1 MGPKS
6 GQKRKQV
13 TKDDEDDSESNKTQG
28 RTIEVG
34 RKRTTM
40 SAEKG
45 KDNARND
52 VLDSREVDSG
62 QRAEERDSD
71 GGPQSEPLDVVMT
84 SEMDYNMG
92 PSDIPELHHTIS
104 SRAASAFV
112 NGEDKPR
119 HTMPPAC
126 PIDSG
131 PDSAIDMF
139 FWPADDDLDFSLMLP
154 TPDEIMTPD
163 HFTPPS
169 LPPGELDALARPQ
182 AMSVKDHGVKQDSV
196 SLGITNAGDK
206 NQYDSSLVEISTF
219 TSKLQS
225 AAPAIPT
232 PPSTSSHSR
241 ATSSSSGPAS
251 HSSEASQKPRAV
263 GIQAQSPNSGRRQT
277 CNCLGIIADLL
288 DKHEAEKDNA
298 STSGVD
304 DWLASLKESIK
315 YLNDMLVC
323 AQCVRKPENMT
334 ILMFLADSILS
345 SCEGHVNQYLL
356 QQLTIDDGSIKR
368 KQNNG
373 TAAAVHPRAAPHAE
387 CEGGGGSLPIYFGS
401 YAVDSGSPMLETL
414 VRTMILWHLRELLAC
429 MTLMKTASA
438 TSAGEDPERFS
449 KCFRKAT
456 ATQVRIASL
465 VNQLTPLSLLHATT
479 GEPMTSY
486 LA

>member
-1 MGPKS
+1 
-6 GQKRKQV
+6 
-13 TKDDEDDSESNKTQG
+13 
-28 RTIEVG
+28 
-34 RKRTTM
+34 M

-45 KDNARND
+45 KDIARND
-52 VLDSREVDSG
+52 NSNYREGDSG
-62 QRAEERDSD
+62 QRAEEREGDVNL
-71 GGPQSEPLDVVMT
+71 QSEPLDSVMA
-84 SEMDYNMG
+84 SEMDFTVG
-92 PSDIPELHHTIS
+92 PSDIAELHRTNN

-112 NGEDKPR
+112 SGEDNPR

-139 FWPADDDLDFSLMLP
+139 FWPENDDLDFSLMLP

-163 HFTPPS
+163 PFTS
-169 LPPGELDALARPQ
+169 SCLPAAEPDALTRQQ
-182 AMSVKDHGVKQDSV
+182 AMSGKTHGAKQDSV
-196 SLGITNAGDK
+196 SLGITNAGH
-206 NQYDSSLVEISTF
+206 DSECDSISVEISTF
-219 TSKLQS
+219 TSKLPS

-232 PPSTSSHSR
+232 PPSSSSHSR
-241 ATSSSSGPAS
+241 ATSSSSGSTS

-263 GIQAQSPNSGRRQT
+263 GIQAQSPNSGRRQA

-298 STSGVD
+298 SMSGVD

-315 YLNDMLVC
+315 HLNDMLVC

-334 ILMFLADSILS
+334 ILMFLADNILS

-356 QQLTIDDGSIKR
+356 QQLSIDDGNIKR

-373 TAAAVHPRAAPHAE
+373 NAAAIHSHE
-387 CEGGGGSLPIYFGS
+387 SSGGSLPIYFGS

-414 VRTMILWHLRELLAC
+414 VKTMILWHLRELLAC

-465 VNQLTPLSLLHATT
+465 VDQLTPLSLLHATT

>member
-1 MGPKS
+1 M
-6 GQKRKQV
+6 
-13 TKDDEDDSESNKTQG
+13 
-28 RTIEVG
+28 G

-45 KDNARND
+45 KDIARND
-52 VLDSREVDSG
+52 VSNYREVDSG
-62 QRAEERDSD
+62 QMTEERESD
-71 GGPQSEPLDVVMT
+71 IRPQSEPLDSVMP
-84 SEMDYNMG
+84 SEMDFTVG
-92 PSDIPELHHTIS
+92 PSDISELHRTNN

-112 NGEDKPR
+112 SGEDNPR

-139 FWPADDDLDFSLMLP
+139 FWPENDDLDFSLMLP

-163 HFTPPS
+163 PFTS
-169 LPPGELDALARPQ
+169 SCLPAAEPDTLTRPQ
-182 AMSVKDHGVKQDSV
+182 AMSGKNHGAKQDSV
-196 SLGITNAGDK
+196 SLGITNAGHESEF
-206 NQYDSSLVEISTF
+206 DSISVEISTF
-219 TSKLQS
+219 TSKLPS
-225 AAPAIPT
+225 TAPAIPT
-232 PPSTSSHSR
+232 PPSSSSHSR
-241 ATSSSSGPAS
+241 ATSSSSGSAS
-251 HSSEASQKPRAV
+251 HSSEASQKPRAI
-263 GIQAQSPNSGRRQT
+263 GIQAAQSPNSGRRQA

-288 DKHEAEKDNA
+288 DKHEAEKDSA
-298 STSGVD
+298 STGGVD

-323 AQCVRKPENMT
+323 VQCVCKPENMT

-345 SCEGHVNQYLL
+345 SCEGRVNQYLL
-356 QQLTIDDGSIKR
+356 QQLSINDGYGKR
-368 KQNNG
+368 RQNNG
-373 TAAAVHPRAAPHAE
+373 DAAAVHSHAAPRAE
-387 CEGGGGSLPIYFGS
+387 CESLPIYFGN

-414 VRTMILWHLRELLAC
+414 VKTMILWHLRELLAC
-429 MTLMKTASA
+429 MSLMKTASA